1 MSSWRDEMSEALLHP
16 MRDDGG
22 VSDTNTVKAGPGR
35 PAGTDSTD
43 TRQRVIAA
51 ACRCFAQ
58 NGYGPATNA
67 QIAELAGVTAG
78 SVHYHFGSKSNLFA
92 AVCDDVY
99 GKIITRATVAMS
111 PALSVRGLLQAVLSE
126 SMRINHEL
134 PDLAGFVAA
143 APVDARRHPE
153 LAMAFAGQ
161 GMRMVQSLTEAV
173 QRGQADGLIPAGEDP
188 VQIARM
194 ISAIV
199 DGFARAAAGADPDDM
214 DAMNRLFDA
223 LLLEASDA
231 ASIPST

>member
-1 MSSWRDEMSEALLHP
+1 M
-16 MRDDGG
+16 
-22 VSDTNTVKAGPGR
+22 
-35 PAGTDSTD
+35 
-43 TRQRVIAA
+43 IAA

-58 NGYGPATNA
+58 YGYGPATTG

-78 SVHYHFGSKSNLFA
+78 SVHYHFGSKVNLFA

-99 GKIITRATVAMS
+99 GKIIARATVAMS

-126 SMRINHEL
+126 SMRINHDL

-153 LAMAFAGQ
+153 LAEAFASQ
-161 GMRMVQSLTEAV
+161 GTRMVESLTEAV
-173 QRGQADGLIPAGEDP
+173 RRGQDSGLIPAAEDA

-199 DGFARAAAGADPDDM
+199 DGFARAAAAADPAEM
-214 DAMNRLFDA
+214 DAMNRLFET
-223 LLLEASDA
+223 LLLDASADRG
-231 ASIPST
+231 T

>member
-1 MSSWRDEMSEALLHP
+1 MFDAHVKP
-16 MRDDGG
+16 MRENGS
-22 VSDTNTVKAGPGR
+22 VTDTKTAKSGPGR
-35 PAGTDSTD
+35 PAGTDSID
-43 TRQRVIAA
+43 TRQRVLAA

-58 NGYGPATNA
+58 YGYGPATTN

-99 GKIITRATVAMS
+99 GQIVERSTAAVAG
-111 PALSVRGLLQAVLSE
+111 AKSVPGLLQAVLTE
-126 SMRINHEL
+126 SMRINHER

-153 LAMAFAGQ
+153 LAEAFARQ
-161 GMRMVQSLTEAV
+161 GTRMIGSLTDAV

-188 VQIARM
+188 VQVAHM

-199 DGFARAAAGADPDDM
+199 DGFARAAAAAAPEQM
-214 DAMNRLFDA
+214 DGMNRLFEA
-223 LLLEASDA
+223 LLLRSPDEPAGR
-231 ASIPST
+231 